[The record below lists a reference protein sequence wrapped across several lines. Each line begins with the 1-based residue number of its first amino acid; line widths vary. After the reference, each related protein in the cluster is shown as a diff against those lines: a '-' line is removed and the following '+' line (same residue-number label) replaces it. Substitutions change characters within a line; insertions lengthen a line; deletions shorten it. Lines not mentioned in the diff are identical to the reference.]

1 MVNIVVEELNRVYQ
15 GENVYYRCKIS
26 CRCNDRTKT
35 FYYEKVMDKDEA
47 LNFTDEELKKLFD
60 SHPWDVRTLH
70 FNLELNDNAGNLVE
84 LNQPEE
90 VIDYLSREK
99 EVNEDDEDK
108 ISGYTD
114 VSLTSDEKELLKK
127 LQEKKHH

>member
-1 MVNIVVEELNRVYQ
+1 MVNIVVEELDRVYQ

-26 CRCNDRTKT
+26 CRCNDRSKT

-60 SHPWDVRTLH
+60 SHPWDVRTLS
-70 FNLELNDNAGNLVE
+70 FTLEEKV
-84 LNQPEE
+84 EE
-90 VIDYLSREK
+90 VKHE
-99 EVNEDDEDK
+99 EVKHEEVEEDK
-108 ISGYTD
+108 MSGYTD
-114 VSLTSDEKELLKK
+114 ISLTDEEKELLRK